1 MLVGSQRSLP
11 IQGTPGNTSIRPYL
25 PSGRKAVAFSKKAT
39 QMQDPHK
46 WEGVKD
52 GSGARGCR
60 KQRTGQGR
68 QTVKGRLKEH
78 SHPSAFMTRPGSWW
92 DLQAETISG
101 KLRQNLVKNKYIP
114 SCSPNQ
120 SF

>member
-1 MLVGSQRSLP
+1 MLVVSQRSLP

-25 PSGRKAVAFSKKAT
+25 PSGRKAVAFSKKAI

-60 KQRTGQGR
+60 KQRTGQRR
-68 QTVKGRLKEH
+68 QTVKSRLKEH
-78 SHPSAFMTRPGSWW
+78 SHPSAFTARPRSWW
-92 DLQAETISG
+92 DFQAETVSG
-101 KLRQNLVKNKYIP
+101 KLRQNLVKQIYT
-114 SCSPNQ
+114 
-120 SF
+120 